1 MTEEERPGVV
11 KWARTFWD
19 RTKDAFYIGGIVAGI
34 IVGVLKW
41 YREAYPP
48 TEPVTSVE
56 MSAQFDGINE
66 RFTAFGYR
74 DSLYRDSLRIERARY
89 DSVMRIG
96 LIALA
101 DVQSRIGNV
110 ERKLVMTNLE
120 LAANRI
126 TANKTSGDLIRTIQ
140 QQSNQAERDKM
151 IKEQQD
157 RDQRERDR
165 ALMEA
170 IAKKLKIN
178 TETFDTR

>member
-11 KWARTFWD
+11 KWARSFWD
-19 RTKDAFYIGGIVAGI
+19 RTKDAFYIGGVVAGI
-34 IVGVLKW
+34 LVGVLKW

-48 TEPVTSVE
+48 TEPVTSTE
-56 MSAQFDGINE
+56 LIEQFDAIND
-66 RFTAFGYR
+66 RFTAFGHR

-96 LIALA
+96 LVALA

-120 LAANRI
+120 LAANRL
-126 TANKTSGDLIRTIQ
+126 TANRTSDELIRTIQ
-140 QQSNQAERDKM
+140 QQSSQTERNKT
-151 IKEQQD
+151 IKEQME
-157 RDQRERDR
+157 REQREKDR

-178 TETFDTR
+178 TQQF